1 MKRIDCEDFVVGLL
15 LGLLMGVF
23 FTSIW
28 FNFLIKNGRYP
39 YGEKFYICAEI
50 VDE

>member
-1 MKRIDCEDFVVGLL
+1 MRIIECEEFVVGLF

-23 FTSIW
+23 FANIW
-28 FNFLIKNGRYP
+28 FDFLVQSGRYP
-39 YGEKFYICAEI
+39 YGEKKYICAEI

>member
-1 MKRIDCEDFVVGLL
+1 MRKIDCEEFVVGLFA
-15 LGLLMGVF
+15 GLLIGIF

-39 YGEKFYICAEI
+39 YGENFYICAEI
-50 VDE
+50 INE